1 MSGGTDTI
9 EHRFVACGERRVMV
23 RRAGSGPP
31 VVLLHESPRSS
42 AAFIPMIEAL
52 AERFTVIA
60 PDTPGYG
67 GSDPLE
73 LHRPQIADYAD
84 ALKEV
89 VDALGLERLALFG
102 RHTGAA
108 IAIEFANRYPAQVS
122 GVVLEGCPAFT
133 PEEMEEL
140 VAGYL
145 PPFRPVWDGGHVAW
159 LWSRIRDQFSFFP
172 WNRQGPASRLAIDM
186 PRPSILNRIA
196 MDLLLAG
203 DGYRVAYEAAFRYDG
218 AAAAAAAR
226 VPRPTT
232 WRPRP
237 TSSSPTSTAFIP
249 SRTTRRSTG

>member
-1 MSGGTDTI
+1 MSGAADTI

-67 GSDPLE
+67 GSDPLD

-84 ALKEV
+84 ALEEV

-122 GVVLEGCPAFT
+122 WRR
-133 PEEMEEL
+133 
-140 VAGYL
+140 AGRL
-145 PPFRPVWDGGHVAW
+145 P
-159 LWSRIRDQFSFFP
+159 
-172 WNRQGPASRLAIDM
+172 RLHA
-186 PRPSILNRIA
+186 
-196 MDLLLAG
+196 
-203 DGYRVAYEAAFRYDG
+203 
-218 AAAAAAAR
+218 
-226 VPRPTT
+226 
-232 WRPRP
+232 
-237 TSSSPTSTAFIP
+237 
-249 SRTTRRSTG
+249 

>member
-9 EHRFVACGERRVMV
+9 EHRFVASGERRVMV

-67 GSDPLE
+67 GSDPLD

-89 VDALGLERLALFG
+89 VDALGLERAALFG

-108 IAIEFANRYPAQVS
+108 IAIEFANCYPAQVS

-133 PEEMEEL
+133 LEEMEDL
-140 VAGYL
+140 VASYL
-145 PPFRPVWDGGHVAW
+145 PPFRPVWG
-159 LWSRIRDQFSFFP
+159 
-172 WNRQGPASRLAIDM
+172 RQPCRLALVPH
-186 PRPSILNRIA
+186 PRSVQ
-196 MDLLLAG
+196 LLPLEPPG
-203 DGYRVAYEAAFRYDG
+203 
-218 AAAAAAAR
+218 AR
-226 VPRPTT
+226 VKARHRHAPALDPEPDRDGPPAGRRRLPR
-232 WRPRP
+232 RL
-237 TSSSPTSTAFIP
+237 
-249 SRTTRRSTG
+249 